1 MKFKIKNSKVKIADQ
16 NSKVSRIIDVNINRA
31 VEGLRVMEEV
41 VRFVLEEKRLSLRFK
56 NIRGKLRK
64 LVNKLLEGEIHFKH
78 RKALKDIGRKVY
90 TRSEA
95 RRRTIL
101 DIFVSNAK
109 RVQEALRVLEEFSK
123 LIKPDL
129 GKSFKDIRFRI
140 YDLEKRGYRDLK
152 QGL

>member
-1 MKFKIKNSKVKIADQ
+1 MKFKIKNSKVKIAAQ
-16 NSKVSRIIDVNINRA
+16 NSKILRIIDVNTNRA

-41 VRFVLEEKRLSLRFK
+41 ARFVLEKKRLSLKLK
-56 NIRGKLRK
+56 NIRGTLRK
-64 LVNKLLEGEIHFKH
+64 LVDRLQKGEIHFKH
-78 RKALKDIGRKVY
+78 RKALKDVGRKVY
-90 TRSEA
+90 TKNEA
-95 RRRTIL
+95 KRETVL

-129 GKSFKDIRFRI
+129 GKSFKDIRFKV
-140 YDLEKRGYRDLK
+140 YDLEKRGYRDLR